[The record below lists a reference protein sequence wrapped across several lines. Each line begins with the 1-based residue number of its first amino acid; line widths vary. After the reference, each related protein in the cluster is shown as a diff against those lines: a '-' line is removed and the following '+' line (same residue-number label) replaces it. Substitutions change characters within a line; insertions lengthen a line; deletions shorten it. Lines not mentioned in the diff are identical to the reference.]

1 MPSERVSEVGNAE
14 APTQSHVFNS
24 EAKKHQLVSSN
35 WALQLEMKYAK
46 PGEDMLKNF
55 RWFKLGKKFGKFPA
69 LC

>member
-24 EAKKHQLVSSN
+24 EANSSN

-46 PGEDMLKNF
+46 LGEDILKNF